1 MLAALLAL
9 GASASWG
16 VGDFLGGIKSRT
28 LHPLAI
34 MAVSQPVGLALLGI
48 AVAARATGPP
58 GPEVAWAFL
67 SAVFGTIGLAAFYR
81 GMATGAISV
90 VAPIAGAGAVI
101 PVAFGLATGDAPS
114 YLQKIGF
121 AAAIGG
127 VLLSSWERRPGHSRW
142 AAGAGFG
149 VVSMFG
155 FGFYFVLLHAAS
167 TNDFL
172 WPAFLF
178 RVASTSFV
186 WAAAFLVRPGMRG
199 VSGVSGVLPVLVLI
213 GCLDTGGNT
222 FFAAASSYGS
232 VSVTSVL
239 ASFYPVVTV
248 LLARHHL
255 RERVQRLQE
264 VGIVLTIAGIVLVS
278 AG

>member
-1 MLAALLAL
+1 VLAALLAL

-67 SAVFGTIGLAAFYR
+67 SAAFGTIGLAAFYR

-101 PVAFGLATGDAPS
+101 PVAFGLATGDEPS
-114 YLQKIGF
+114 YLQKLGF

-127 VLLSSWERRPGHSRW
+127 VLLSSWERRPGRSGW

-149 VVSMFG
+149 VISMFG

-167 TNDFL
+167 TDDFL

-186 WAAAFLVRPGMRG
+186 WVAAFVAKPGMR
-199 VSGVSGVLPVLVLI
+199 GVSGVLPVLVLI

>member
-1 MLAALLAL
+1 VLAALLAL

-58 GPEVAWAFL
+58 GPEIAWAFL
-67 SAVFGTIGLAAFYR
+67 SAAFGTIGLAAFYR
-81 GMATGAISV
+81 GMAAGAISV

-101 PVAFGLATGDAPS
+101 PVVFGLATGDGPS

-121 AAAIGG
+121 VAAIGG
-127 VLLSSWERRPGHSRW
+127 VLLSSWERRPGRSGW

-149 VVSMFG
+149 VISMFG

-167 TNDFL
+167 TDDFL

-186 WAAAFLVRPGMRG
+186 WVAAFLVKPGLRG
-199 VSGVSGVLPVLVLI
+199 VSGALPVLVLI

-264 VGIVLTIAGIVLVS
+264 AGIVLTIAGIVLVS